1 MSTHLG
7 FQYSISEQIFVR
19 AGMLN
24 DSAGDVSFSSL
35 GFGFNFEAI
44 SFDLSYLLADE
55 FDPHADMLKFSISG
69 SF

>member
-1 MSTHLG
+1 
-7 FQYSISEQIFVR
+7 
-19 AGMLN
+19 MLN